1 LKLRDD
7 KDKCKDCTRPTF
19 IEVLNDIHLKAS
31 QSTKS
36 VHKKNLFQFL
46 KIRRNSAFAH
56 RAPTKRNNRPSYF
69 KVKATDKLRRDST
82 TTCKD
87 HAMSAEVAKPI
98 ESFRVNKAQ
107 EGKRFNNAR

>member
-1 LKLRDD
+1 LKLKDG

-36 VHKKNLFQFL
+36 VHRKNLFQVL
-46 KIRRNSAFAH
+46 KLRRNSAFVH
-56 RAPTKRNNRPSYF
+56 RVPIERNNMPGHF

-82 TTCKD
+82 T
-87 HAMSAEVAKPI
+87 M
-98 ESFRVNKAQ
+98 
-107 EGKRFNNAR
+107 